1 MESPKKKGINIM
13 VLKSYRLK
21 LKNKKKRKPIK
32 DLVTG
37 GVTAIIGIGLLS
49 ETARAVSRV

>member
-1 MESPKKKGINIM
+1 M

-21 LKNKKKRKPIK
+21 LKKVKKRKPIK

-49 ETARAVSRV
+49 ETVRAVGRV

>member
-1 MESPKKKGINIM
+1 MA
-13 VLKSYRLK
+13 LKSYRLK
-21 LKNKKKRKPIK
+21 LKKKGKRKMRAAK

-37 GVTAIIGIGLLS
+37 GVTAIIGVGLLS

>member
-1 MESPKKKGINIM
+1 M

-21 LKNKKKRKPIK
+21 FKKKGKKRKPVK